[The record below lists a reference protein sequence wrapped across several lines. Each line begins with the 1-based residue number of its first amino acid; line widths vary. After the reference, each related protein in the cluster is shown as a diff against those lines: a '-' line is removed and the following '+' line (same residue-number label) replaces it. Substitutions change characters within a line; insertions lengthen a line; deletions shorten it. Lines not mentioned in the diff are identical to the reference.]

1 MLFEYV
7 PMEDDIDNDIETV
20 NFAENFDF
28 PSRGTLNIRNNAM
41 NNKSS
46 MHTNVRGSDELA
58 ENLLSLPK
66 DSKSKYSV
74 LNLGQGL
81 QTKDDEANVW

>member
-28 PSRGTLNIRNNAM
+28 PSRGTVNSLNNVNATINNT
-41 NNKSS
+41 SS
-46 MHTNVRGSDELA
+46 MNKKLRGNGELM
-58 ENLLSLPK
+58 ENLLSLQK
-66 DSKSKYSV
+66 DNKKYSV
-74 LNLGQGL
+74 LNLGQ
-81 QTKDDEANVW
+81 TINEEATV